1 MSAYQF
7 RLDST
12 LFNGSLF
19 NSHRFRNAFV
29 LRKPRHPL
37 LRIAL
42 GLLGLGVL
50 LTLVFFSVFVG
61 IAMLAV
67 GVLARM
73 WKLRG
78 KPVAR
83 DMGIVEG
90 EFRVIGKPVPPRA

>member
-12 LFNGSLF
+12 FF
-19 NSHRFRNAFV
+19 NSRHFRNAFAP
-29 LRKPRHPL
+29 RKPRHPL
-37 LRIAL
+37 LRLTL

-61 IAMLAV
+61 IAMLMI

-78 KPVAR
+78 TPAAR
-83 DMGIVEG
+83 DNRIVDG
-90 EFRVIGKPVPPRA
+90 QFRVIGKPVLPQA